1 MTPDDADAFRKS
13 RGELRAHLRTLR
25 RALSREQQDRAAA
38 ALHAGISK
46 LDCYRD
52 SGRIA
57 FYIAI
62 DGEASPALLLRD
74 ALAAGKSC
82 YLPRVASAEKLD
94 FIAHKAGDQLVESGW
109 GIPEPMPGETIEPHA
124 LDLAIVPL
132 VGFSRECGR
141 LGNGK
146 GFYDRAFAFRRRNPQ
161 LGPMLLGLGH
171 ECQLLDLPPM
181 RAWDVPL
188 DAVATP
194 ARVYWRGG
202 ADRESSD

>member
-1 MTPDDADAFRKS
+1 MTPDDADAFGAFRAS
-13 RGELRAHLRTLR
+13 RGELRERLRALR

-38 ALHAGISK
+38 ALHRRIRK

-62 DGEASPALLLRD
+62 DGEASPALLLRE
-74 ALAAGKSC
+74 ALTAGKSC
-82 YLPRVASAEKLD
+82 YLPRVASAERMD
-94 FIAHKAGDQLVESGW
+94 FIAHKAGDQLVEGGW
-109 GIPEPMPGETIEPHA
+109 GIPEPASGESIEPDA

-146 GFYDRAFAFRRRNPQ
+146 GFYDRAFAFRRGNPR

-171 ECQLLDLPPM
+171 ECQLLDLPPPQ
-181 RAWDVPL
+181 AWDVPL

-194 ARVYWRGG
+194 ARMYWREVAG
-202 ADRESSD
+202 